1 MNIDDV
7 RNAFQKLGIPGRD
20 LYELTKSKKSF
31 PDGCNYRIEISGIE
45 RPSTLEALIDES
57 EKRDVPVH
65 RVIGMV
71 MGATLLSEKELE
83 EFAELAAA
91 AKIEVIA
98 TPGPRSLWDTGRQ
111 IATPEGVLS
120 GMRFRGADQLSYV
133 VYEIKKLIEVGFRG
147 FLVIDEG
154 LLWLLKE
161 LKRIGEIPKEVKF
174 KVSVFAG
181 HASPASAKLL
191 ESLGADTFN
200 PLADLSL
207 PQLGSL
213 RSACDIPLDIFAI
226 LFDSF
231 GGFNRFYDCPEIVR
245 VCSPVY
251 FKIEPGSNIGS
262 TYRPWVSP
270 DALAFQAREKVKFAE
285 IIHGIIEKNYPEG
298 RLSESGA
305 SDLAVPKP

>member
-111 IATPEGVLS
+111 IATPEGVL
-120 GMRFRGADQLSYV
+120 
-133 VYEIKKLIEVGFRG
+133 
-147 FLVIDEG
+147 
-154 LLWLLKE
+154 
-161 LKRIGEIPKEVKF
+161 
-174 KVSVFAG
+174 
-181 HASPASAKLL
+181 
-191 ESLGADTFN
+191 
-200 PLADLSL
+200 
-207 PQLGSL
+207 
-213 RSACDIPLDIFAI
+213 
-226 LFDSF
+226 
-231 GGFNRFYDCPEIVR
+231 
-245 VCSPVY
+245 
-251 FKIEPGSNIGS
+251 
-262 TYRPWVSP
+262 
-270 DALAFQAREKVKFAE
+270 
-285 IIHGIIEKNYPEG
+285 
-298 RLSESGA
+298 
-305 SDLAVPKP
+305 